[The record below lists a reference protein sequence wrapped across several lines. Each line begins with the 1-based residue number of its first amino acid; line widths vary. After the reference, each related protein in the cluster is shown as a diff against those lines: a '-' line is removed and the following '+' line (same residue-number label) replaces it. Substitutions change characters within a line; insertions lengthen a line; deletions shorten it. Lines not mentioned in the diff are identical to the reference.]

1 MANQT
6 RGNSGFPNFFG
17 DRDGAD
23 ARKQF
28 IDGSLEGARGAAIGT
43 LMEVAGLL
51 TVLPNAAVASQ
62 QRELERLK
70 ATRGDDDPRVV
81 QLEASLARAATLS
94 AMGERGQARFQ
105 RAAVA
110 LADSEDVFHGF
121 VSNGDLD
128 PLPNLTVRIGKQYSA
143 TTDADG
149 YFRIPLGTKT
159 GGTWSVRDMLK
170 GATRGAAKVNAEAST
185 EPVPGEVEIVQKGTV
200 VYTDPAPLPLDRG
213 RVYREYVIPREP
225 ATPRDF
231 RNFLAKNAAAEAPE
245 GKRSKR
251 KR

>member
-1 MANQT
+1 MADQK
-6 RGNSGFPNFFG
+6 RGTTGFPNFFG
-17 DRDGAD
+17 AGADAD

-28 IDGSLEGARGAAIGT
+28 IDGSLDGARGAAVGT

-51 TVLPNAAVASQ
+51 TVLPNAAIASQ

-94 AMGERGQARFQ
+94 AMGERGHARFQ

-110 LADSEDVFHGF
+110 LADKEDVFHGF
-121 VSNGDLD
+121 VSDSNLD
-128 PLPNLTVRIGKQYSA
+128 PLPNLTVRMGKQFSA

-159 GGTWSVRDMLK
+159 GGTWTVRDMLK
-170 GATRGAAKVNAEAST
+170 GTKRAAAKVNPEATAEPA
-185 EPVPGEVEIVQKGTV
+185 EGQVEIVQKGTV
-200 VYTDPAPLPLDRG
+200 LYTDPAPVPLDKG
-213 RVYREYVIPREP
+213 RVYREYVVAKEP
-225 ATPRDF
+225 ASPRDF
-231 RNFLAKNAAAEAPE
+231 TSFLAKNAAPEAPE
-245 GKRSKR
+245 GKRTKR